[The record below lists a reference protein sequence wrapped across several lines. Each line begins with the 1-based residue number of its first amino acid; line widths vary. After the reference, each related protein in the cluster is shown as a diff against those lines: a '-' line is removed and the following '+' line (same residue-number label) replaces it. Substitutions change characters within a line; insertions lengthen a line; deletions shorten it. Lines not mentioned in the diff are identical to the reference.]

1 MACVELFRFLFD
13 IEMNIQV
20 FEDYIIHIIEDNLK
34 EQKEPLD
41 ILNDFSRVL
50 NNQIQNNTLQFKE
63 VSSHMNYSE
72 DSNIIIVKNDIL
84 SIRGSIIESTILPY
98 MSTTDKL
105 VHVQNALKEN
115 GLLVCNKDLQNAL
128 TVYDKN
134 GNPVVKRFISF
145 QHRNQFYSLIQQ
157 SNELKLLF
165 LPMQDYFSA
174 CQDYPEHFL
183 PLLHNEENKVA
194 GIYRRPELA
203 ENNHIFVTGCSG
215 QGKTYFLCQLMYLFY
230 HDNKK
235 IVVFDT

>member
-1 MACVELFRFLFD
+1 MIRELERLLSNCYAPHDNIFYSAVAKMNDGKLFAG
-13 IEMNIQV
+13 V
-20 FEDYIIHIIEDNLK
+20 
-34 EQKEPLD
+34 
-41 ILNDFSRVL
+41 
-50 NNQIQNNTLQFKE
+50 
-63 VSSHMNYSE
+63 
-72 DSNIIIVKNDIL
+72 IVKNDIL

-145 QHRNQFYSLIQQ
+145 QNRNQFYSLIQE

-215 QGKTYFLCQLMYLFY
+215 QGKTYFLCQLIHLFY

-235 IVVFDT
+235 IVVFDTTILLQKAPWKTISQKTLLKIA